1 MELKSFVI
9 FVLTAIGFHW
19 LMRWLFLDASFIA
32 SLLAACGTIVAA
44 SLYVAYSNNK
54 LLEEL
59 EGQLKIHRDEAG
71 KIIVSAERLVKEQK
85 DLIDGKS
92 DK

>member
-1 MELKSFVI
+1 MELKNFII
-9 FVLTAIGFHW
+9 FVLIATGFHW

-32 SLLAACGTIVAA
+32 ALLGACGTIVAA
-44 SLYVAYSNNK
+44 SLYVAYSNDK

-59 EGQLKIHRDEAG
+59 RGHRDEAR
-71 KIIVSAERLVKEQK
+71 KILVSTERLVKEQK

-92 DK
+92 DKQI